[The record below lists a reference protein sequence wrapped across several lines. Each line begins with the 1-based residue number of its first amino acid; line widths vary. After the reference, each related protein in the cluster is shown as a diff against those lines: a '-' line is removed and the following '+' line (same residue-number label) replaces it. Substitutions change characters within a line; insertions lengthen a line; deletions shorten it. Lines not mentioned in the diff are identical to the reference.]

1 MIDRRVKIDKQLS
14 VIEFGEQSI
23 IVELSIKRIT
33 VNCQFTV
40 TIVNYWMNV
49 NNRCQESIIDVTFL
63 FEIVIL
69 IYKYNRLAYTK

>member
-1 MIDRRVKIDKQLS
+1 MSKYPDMSKFSKRAVMIDRRVKIDKQLS

-40 TIVNYWMNV
+40 TIVNY
-49 NNRCQESIIDVTFL
+49 
-63 FEIVIL
+63 
-69 IYKYNRLAYTK
+69 